1 MGKGSVQIRKH
12 IDEERERL
20 DMNIASNGAG
30 CAIDAL
36 LNSHLL
42 VHSAFKALRVLLEPD
57 RFAATLRY

>member
-1 MGKGSVQIRKH
+1 
-12 IDEERERL
+12 
-20 DMNIASNGAG
+20 MNIASNGAG